1 MKKLLL
7 LLLLVPM
14 VSFGQNIEYVNSKE
28 HKLSG
33 MPFSQATIVNGI
45 IYLSGQIGEVNN
57 VVVEGGIGPE
67 TKQAL
72 GNIKNILKD
81 MEHSVEDI
89 FKCTCMLSNIKDWP
103 EMSKAYV
110 EFFNRETSFDDKTI
124 VLVLWGFNSC
134 YLYNSFFV
142 KTREISFNNEN

>member
-7 LLLLVPM
+7 VLLLVPM
-14 VSFGQNIEYVNSKE
+14 VSFGQNIEYINSKE
-28 HKLSG
+28 HKRYG

-57 VVVEGGIGPE
+57 VVVEGGIGTE

-72 GNIKNILKD
+72 DNLKSILED

-89 FKCTCMLSNIKDWP
+89 FKCTCMLSNINDWP

-110 EFFNRETSFDDKTI
+110 EFFNRENLPARSAFAGSGLALGAK
-124 VLVLWGFNSC
+124 V
-134 YLYNSFFV
+134 
-142 KTREISFNNEN
+142 EIECLALFKGMKINK

>member
-1 MKKLLL
+1 MKKFLLL
-7 LLLLVPM
+7 LLIVPM
-14 VSFGQNIEYVNSKE
+14 VSFGQIIEYINSKE
-28 HKLSG
+28 HKGSG

-57 VVVEGGIGPE
+57 VVVNGGIGPE

-72 GNIKNILKD
+72 GNLKSILED
-81 MEHSVEDI
+81 MGHSVEDI

-110 EFFNRETSFDDKTI
+110 EFFNREKLPARSAFAGSGLALGAKVEIECLAVYKGIKT
-124 VLVLWGFNSC
+124 N
-134 YLYNSFFV
+134 
-142 KTREISFNNEN
+142 K

>member
-1 MKKLLL
+1 MKKFLLL
-7 LLLLVPM
+7 LLIVPT
-14 VSFGQNIEYVNSKE
+14 VSFGQIIEYINSKE
-28 HKLSG
+28 HKGSG

-57 VVVEGGIGPE
+57 VVVNGGIGPE

-72 GNIKNILKD
+72 GNLKSILED
-81 MEHSVEDI
+81 MGHSVEDI

-110 EFFNRETSFDDKTI
+110 EFFNREKLPARSAFAGSGLALGAKVEIECLAVYKGIKT
-124 VLVLWGFNSC
+124 N
-134 YLYNSFFV
+134 
-142 KTREISFNNEN
+142 K